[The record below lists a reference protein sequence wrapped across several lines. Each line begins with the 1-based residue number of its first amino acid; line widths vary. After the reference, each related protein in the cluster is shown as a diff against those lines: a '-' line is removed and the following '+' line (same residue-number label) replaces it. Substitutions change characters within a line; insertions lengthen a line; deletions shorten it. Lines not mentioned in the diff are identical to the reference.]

1 MSDNHDSPLDP
12 VKIKQFQDFMQV
24 VGQKPVSGTETVAYP
39 APQTTGSDVSIGYW
53 NPIMGG
59 QCPNCGYCPHCG
71 RSGHYHPPYWPHQP
85 QITYCKA

>member
-1 MSDNHDSPLDP
+1 MSDTPDKKAEFENFLAIAKEWNDAKAP
-12 VKIKQFQDFMQV
+12 K
-24 VGQKPVSGTETVAYP
+24 TETMTYP
-39 APQTTGSDVSIGYW
+39 GSDSVGNQATIGYW

-85 QITYCKA
+85 QITWCKA